1 MEHESFED
9 HEVAALMNDHFVNIK
24 LDREERPDIDQIY
37 MTVTQMITGHGG
49 WPMTIVMTPE
59 KKPFF
64 AGTYFPKNSVPGRM
78 GMMDLVPR
86 IAEAWENEPD
96 KIRDSSNHITD
107 ALQKGVE
114 SDMSNTDLDYA
125 KIAQGAYTQLVARY
139 DRVNGGFAKRPK
151 FPTPHNMLFL
161 MRYAFRTGEEFANTM
176 VQKTLEEMRKGGIFD
191 QIGYGFHR
199 YSTDENWLLPHFEKM
214 LYDQAMLLM
223 AYTEAYQVSGNIF
236 FKNTAEEIISY
247 VFRDM
252 TSPEGA
258 FFSAEDADSEGEEGK
273 FYVWSYNE
281 LVDVL
286 GKDDALW
293 VSQRFN
299 VEAGGNFLE
308 EASGHRT
315 GDNIFHLKSLEL
327 EDGGRY
333 EVVRQKL
340 MARRSSRV
348 RPLLDDKV
356 LTDWNGL
363 MVSALAKAG
372 RAFGNPSYI
381 AAAEKSVVFVREKLL
396 DERADLKLLHR
407 YREGEAAFDATLEDF
422 AFLTMGLIDLYH
434 ATFNIDYF
442 DLAKSLT
449 DRMIKDFEDEENG
462 GFFLTAEAVK
472 DLIVRPKESYDGA
485 LPSGNSVAATNLI
498 RLARMTG
505 EQSYEEKARK
515 IIANFGEV
523 ISKSP
528 SSQTFMMTALEYLIH
543 GGQEITLAG
552 KSAKDLKSMQEV
564 VGRTYLPHAVLLG
577 ITEEVAERLGQ
588 LSAFTATQTSEGEK
602 TTAYVCK
609 NHVCNQPVNT
619 IEDLVVELQ
628 NSQ

>member
-9 HEVAALMNDHFVNIK
+9 DEVATLMNDHFVNIK

-78 GMMDLVPR
+78 GMLDLVPR
-86 IAEAWENEPD
+86 IADAWTNEPE
-96 KIRDSSNHITD
+96 KIRESSNHITE

-114 SDMSNTDLDYA
+114 SDMSNVELDYTEITQA
-125 KIAQGAYTQLVARY
+125 AYTQLVARY

-223 AYTEAYQVSGNIF
+223 AYTEAYLVSGNVF
-236 FKNTAEEIISY
+236 FKETAEEIIDY

-252 TSPEGA
+252 TSKEGA
-258 FFSAEDADSEGEEGK
+258 FFSAEDADSEGVEGK
-273 FYVWSYNE
+273 FYVWSYSE

-286 GKDDALW
+286 GKEDAMW
-293 VSQRFN
+293 ISQRFQ

-327 EDGGRY
+327 EDEGRY
-333 EVVRQKL
+333 EVIRQKL
-340 MARRSSRV
+340 MARRSTRI
-348 RPLLDDKV
+348 RPLRDDKI

-363 MVSALAKAG
+363 MISALSKAG
-372 RAFGNPSYI
+372 RAFDNVSYI
-381 AAAEKSVVFVREKLL
+381 AAAEKSASFVRNHLYSEDGTISLM
-396 DERADLKLLHR
+396 HR
-407 YREGEAAFDATLEDF
+407 YREGEAAFDATLEDVT
-422 AFLTMGLIDLYH
+422 FLTMGLLDLYQ
-434 ATFNIDYF
+434 ATLDVDYF
-442 DLAKSLT
+442 DWAKSLT
-449 DRMIKDFEDEENG
+449 DHMIRNFEDAERG
-462 GFFLTAEAVK
+462 GFFLSSESVK

-485 LPSGNSVAATNLI
+485 LPSGNSVAAVNLI
-498 RLARMTG
+498 RLSRMTG
-505 EQSYEEKARK
+505 DLSYEEKARK

-528 SSQTFMMTALEYLIH
+528 SSQTYMMTALEYLIH
-543 GGQEITLAG
+543 GGHEITLTG
-552 KSAKDLKSMQEV
+552 RSAQDLETMQEII
-564 VGRTYLPHAVLLG
+564 GSTFLPHSILLG
-577 ITEEVAERLGQ
+577 KTEEVAERLGQ
-588 LSAFTATQTSEGEK
+588 LAAFTTSQTSKDGE

-609 NHVCNQPVNT
+609 NHICNQPVST
-619 IEDLVVELQ
+619 GEELLAELQ
-628 NSQ
+628 NAL